1 MILVCCRETGIS
13 NISFCEIVEI
23 LGLSRITRGQLEIPQ
38 SFQTLEKSL
47 DNKYIHHYP
56 GLFLKRQRAAGIEIF
71 IHKVKSVLKDLLK
84 QLTTLPLHISLKRI
98 NRVCYNN

>member
-1 MILVCCRETGIS
+1 MRNGAIGAKRSQRLVYKALYWNGIILVCCRETGIS

-47 DNKYIHHYP
+47 NNKYTH
-56 GLFLKRQRAAGIEIF
+56 
-71 IHKVKSVLKDLLK
+71 
-84 QLTTLPLHISLKRI
+84 
-98 NRVCYNN
+98 